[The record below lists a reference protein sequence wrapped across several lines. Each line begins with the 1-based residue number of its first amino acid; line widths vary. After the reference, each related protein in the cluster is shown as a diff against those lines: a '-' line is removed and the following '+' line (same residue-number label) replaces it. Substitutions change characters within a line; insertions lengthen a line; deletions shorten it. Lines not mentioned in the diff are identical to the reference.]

1 MRKVLVEVFL
11 PAAAREFDVYIPLE
25 ITIREITRMLAVALE
40 DLSTGQFEADGDVI
54 LCDADAEEILNPG
67 NTAGEL
73 HIENG
78 SRLILL

>member
-25 ITIREITRMLAVALE
+25 STIREITRMLAVALE
-40 DLSTGQFEADGDVI
+40 ELSTGQFEADGDII
-54 LCDADAEEILNPG
+54 LCDADTEEILNPG

-78 SRLILL
+78 SRLILV

>member
-1 MRKVLVEVFL
+1 
-11 PAAAREFDVYIPLE
+11 
-25 ITIREITRMLAVALE
+25 MLAVALE